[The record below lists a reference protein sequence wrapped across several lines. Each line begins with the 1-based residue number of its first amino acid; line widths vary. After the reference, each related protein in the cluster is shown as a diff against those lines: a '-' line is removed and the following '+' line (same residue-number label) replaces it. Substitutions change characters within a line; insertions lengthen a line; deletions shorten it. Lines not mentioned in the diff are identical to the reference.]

1 MNHRRFFQ
9 RFHLRSRASKTVHP
23 DFHKNRSY
31 FRMCINNFAD
41 RRSFFYL
48 ISHFE
53 FLLIYLDLRIPY
65 YNTFFSGFFDKNSI
79 LLFLYKTSVLLKAK
93 SYPHNSQLFLW
104 KVGITFENNA
114 ILPFFH
120 NLSVENDFG
129 LIFHFFTIYYKF
141 VHFADSQFFLSAPA

>member
-1 MNHRRFFQ
+1 MKK
-9 RFHLRSRASKTVHP
+9 S
-23 DFHKNRSY
+23 
-31 FRMCINNFAD
+31 
-41 RRSFFYL
+41 
-48 ISHFE
+48 
-53 FLLIYLDLRIPY
+53 
-65 YNTFFSGFFDKNSI
+65 TFFSGFFDKSSI